1 MIERK
6 MEMKLVEVENVLDEK
21 EKSIGKVMTGDFSD
35 IMNIQ
40 LKAGEVIPEHNAPFE
55 VIVICRSGEVKFP
68 VEGQEFVLNEKSV
81 LLLAPNENHS
91 LEAKTDCDLI
101 VIKIKK

>member
-1 MIERK
+1 
-6 MEMKLVEVENVLDEK
+6 MKLVEVENMLQDK
-21 EKSIGKVMTGDFSD
+21 EKSIGKVLAGEFSD

-40 LKAGEVIPEHNAPFE
+40 LRAGEVIPEHNAPFE

-68 VEGQEFVLNEKSV
+68 VEGQELVLNEKSV
-81 LLLAPNENHS
+81 LLLAPDENHG
-91 LEAKTDCDLI
+91 LEAITDCDLI